1 MKERVPDV
9 LDVLAAVAIPN
20 VTAHEDSAK
29 QIAPLCTAYG
39 ILMFTRWKELSLIQ
53 KMNSILLSTGH
64 AERVFNLSQLTLLSC
79 VLLQPYRGFTK
90 GALYFIFDWLNLIR
104 SESCQ
109 RQMQIWLFVF

>member
-53 KMNSILLSTGH
+53 KMNSILLSIGH
-64 AERVFNLSQLTLLSC
+64 ATELTFTTLLSC
-79 VLLQPYRGFTK
+79 ALLQPYRGFK
-90 GALYFIFDWLNLIR
+90 EHYSLFLIG
-104 SESCQ
+104 
-109 RQMQIWLFVF
+109 

>member
-1 MKERVPDV
+1 MISKEELKNFSWEKVITEMKERVPDV

-64 AERVFNLSQLTLLSC
+64 AT
-79 VLLQPYRGFTK
+79 
-90 GALYFIFDWLNLIR
+90 
-104 SESCQ
+104 
-109 RQMQIWLFVF
+109 

>member
-20 VTAHEDSAK
+20 VAAHEDSAK

-39 ILMFTRWKELSLIQ
+39 ILMFSRWKELSLIQ

-64 AERVFNLSQLTLLSC
+64 AIERVFNGSQLTLLPC
-79 VLLQPYRGFTK
+79 ALLQPYRGFKDHYT
-90 GALYFIFDWLNLIR
+90 LFLIG
-104 SESCQ
+104 
-109 RQMQIWLFVF
+109 

>member
-64 AERVFNLSQLTLLSC
+64 ATERVFNVSQLTLLSC
-79 VLLQPYRGFTK
+79 ALLNCSHT
-90 GALYFIFDWLNLIR
+90 GALRNIHTLFLIG
-104 SESCQ
+104 
-109 RQMQIWLFVF
+109 

>member
-64 AERVFNLSQLTLLSC
+64 ATERVFNVSQLTLLSC
-79 VLLQPYRGFTK
+79 ALLQPHRGFKEQYCTQYDYECGIPPESTK
-90 GALYFIFDWLNLIR
+90 HTHA
-104 SESCQ
+104 CTT
-109 RQMQIWLFVF
+109 

>member
-1 MKERVPDV
+1 MKERVPDL

-64 AERVFNLSQLTLLSC
+64 ATERVSPLTLLSC
-79 VLLQPYRGFTK
+79 ALLQPYRGFK
-90 GALYFIFDWLNLIR
+90 GHYSLFLIG
-104 SESCQ
+104 
-109 RQMQIWLFVF
+109 

>member
-20 VTAHEDSAK
+20 VAAHEDSAK

-53 KMNSILLSTGH
+53 KMNSVLLSNGH
-64 AERVFNLSQLTLLSC
+64 ATERVFNVSHLTLLPC
-79 VLLQPYRGFTK
+79 ALLQPYQGFKEHYT
-90 GALYFIFDWLNLIR
+90 LFLIG
-104 SESCQ
+104 
-109 RQMQIWLFVF
+109 

>member
-29 QIAPLCTAYG
+29 QIAPLCTVYG

-53 KMNSILLSTGH
+53 KMNSILLSAGH
-64 AERVFNLSQLTLLSC
+64 ATERVFNVSQLTLHSC
-79 VLLQPYRGFTK
+79 ALLQPYQGFKEHYT
-90 GALYFIFDWLNLIR
+90 YIFDWLNFIR

-109 RQMQIWLFVF
+109 RQMQIW

>member
-20 VTAHEDSAK
+20 VTAHEDCAK

-39 ILMFTRWKELSLIQ
+39 ILMFTRWKKLSLIQ

-64 AERVFNLSQLTLLSC
+64 ATERVFHVSKLTLLSWA
-79 VLLQPYRGFTK
+79 LLQLYRGFKEHYT
-90 GALYFIFDWLNLIR
+90 LFLIG
-104 SESCQ
+104 
-109 RQMQIWLFVF
+109 

>member
-64 AERVFNLSQLTLLSC
+64 ATERVFNVSQLTLLSC
-79 VLLQPYRGFTK
+79 ALLQPYWGFDEPYP
-90 GALYFIFDWLNLIR
+90 LFLIG
-104 SESCQ
+104 
-109 RQMQIWLFVF
+109 